1 MAIGVIGRK
10 CGMTRVFTEEGISV
24 PVTVIEVT
32 PNRVSQ
38 VKTEETDG
46 YEAVQVTV
54 GERRAS
60 RVTKPQAGHFA
71 KAGVEAGRSAGE
83 FRGEV
88 GELQAGSEITLEV
101 FEAGQSVDVT
111 GTSKGKGFAGTV
123 KRWNSVLRT
132 LPTATPCHTVH
143 RVPLVRTRP
152 RAECS
157 KARRCL
163 VIWVPSA

>member
-71 KAGVEAGRSAGE
+71 KAGVEAGRS
-83 FRGEV
+83 
-88 GELQAGSEITLEV
+88 SP
-101 FEAGQSVDVT
+101 
-111 GTSKGKGFAGTV
+111 TSPRNSPALRPASTPAFA
-123 KRWNSVLRT
+123 K
-132 LPTATPCHTVH
+132 
-143 RVPLVRTRP
+143 
-152 RAECS
+152 
-157 KARRCL
+157 
-163 VIWVPSA
+163 